1 MAERVFEDRMWRV
14 GKRAV
19 EKSLRSIVAMGRGR
33 RVAVP
38 LSRFRIQGLEGFQ
51 LEGTAARQCIHWGV
65 KTKP

>member
-14 GKRAV
+14 GKRAG
-19 EKSLRSIVAMGRGR
+19 EKSSAQLWLWVGR

-38 LSRFRIQGLEGFQ
+38 LSQFWIQGLEGFQ